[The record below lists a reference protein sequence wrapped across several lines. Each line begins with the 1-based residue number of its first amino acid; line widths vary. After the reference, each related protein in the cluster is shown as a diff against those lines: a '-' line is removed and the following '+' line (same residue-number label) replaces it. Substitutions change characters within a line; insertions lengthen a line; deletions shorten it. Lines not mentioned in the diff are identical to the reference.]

1 MKANKITFL
10 HEWLCQ
16 NGGSEKVLAK
26 TIKLFPQQEKECV
39 VMFQRENRHKIDPVF
54 STIPIQKSLIN
65 YLPFIEHLYR
75 VIIPISIFTQRFIKI
90 RDTDLIISSSHAI
103 IKGIKKPA
111 DTLHICYCHTPM
123 RYIWD
128 MYSDYYQSANFLVK
142 IFMKLAV
149 NFLQKWDVDS
159 VKNVDYFIAN
169 SEFVKKRILNF
180 YKKDATVIYPPVDNI
195 FFRLN
200 QNPRQDDYYLF
211 IGRLVP
217 YKRVDLAIEAFKK
230 LTNKKLVIV
239 GDGFL
244 AEKVRKEIIDFPNI
258 SYLGFQSEENLL
270 QLIQQAKAC
279 IFAAKEDFGI
289 GCVESQFCGTPVI
302 ALRYG
307 GYLET
312 VTEGLSGYFF
322 NEQSVDSLTATLHHF
337 EKKPL
342 VNHTEISNSVAK
354 FAQQNFDESILTF
367 IEKKYNEFYSTK

>member
-1 MKANKITFL
+1 
-10 HEWLCQ
+10 
-16 NGGSEKVLAK
+16 
-26 TIKLFPQQEKECV
+26 
-39 VMFQRENRHKIDPVF
+39 
-54 STIPIQKSLIN
+54 
-65 YLPFIEHLYR
+65 
-75 VIIPISIFTQRFIKI
+75 
-90 RDTDLIISSSHAI
+90 
-103 IKGIKKPA
+103 
-111 DTLHICYCHTPM
+111 M

-169 SEFVKKRILNF
+169 SEFVKKRILDF

-195 FFRLN
+195 FFKLN
-200 QNPRQDDYYLF
+200 QNPRQDYYLF

-258 SYLGFQSEENLL
+258 SYLGFQSEEKLL

-289 GCVESQFCGTPVI
+289 GCVESQFSGTPVI

-312 VTEGLSGYFF
+312 VTEELSGYFF
-322 NEQSVDSLTATLHHF
+322 NEQSVDSLTATLHYF

-342 VNHTEISNSVAK
+342 VNHIEISNSVAK
-354 FAQQNFDESILTF
+354 FAQQNFDESISTF
-367 IEKKYNEFYSTK
+367 IEKKYDEYYSTK